1 MHGVHVV
8 GGSNPL
14 APTRLY
20 SIPTHFKLEV
30 RIKRQFHMKHSSRAL
45 SHVTSA
51 GLIMCALGIIFYCY
65 EYYLRV
71 APSVLKLQLVEAF
84 SLTETAYGHL
94 FAAFY
99 YAYTPLQIPVGM
111 MMDRFGPRRI
121 LTLACF
127 LCALGTYLF
136 AATTETFIAQFSR
149 FIIGFGSAFAYV
161 GVLKISNIW
170 LPKKYFALMAGIC
183 TTLGMFFGGIG
194 GQVSMTYLEEIIGWK
209 QTLYFSA
216 LAGLFLTLLL
226 WLVLRDG
233 KSPEDEEAFHHPIS
247 TRKSRLKFV
256 GLKGMLLSPQM
267 WICGLIGCFTYLPIS
282 GFAEAW
288 AADFLK
294 VAGLTSHQA
303 ALGSSMLF
311 LGFAVGGPIWGI
323 ISDRMKSRR
332 IPLILGS
339 FGSAT
344 FLALLIFMP
353 NNSVAWMY
361 TLLFFSTFFASAE
374 ILVFAVSNDLSKPS
388 VSATA
393 VSFTNMVVMI
403 GGAFLPPIIGNLL
416 DSSLH
421 LENSLPALTIQ
432 DYSYALGVLPISLA
446 LSGILAILLK
456 ESYHRQA

>member
-1 MHGVHVV
+1 
-8 GGSNPL
+8 
-14 APTRLY
+14 
-20 SIPTHFKLEV
+20 
-30 RIKRQFHMKHSSRAL
+30 MKHSSRAL
-45 SHVTSA
+45 THLTLA
-51 GLIMCALGIIFYCY
+51 GIIMCTLGIVFYCY

-71 APSVLKLQLVEAF
+71 APSVMKLQLVEAF
-84 SLTETAYGHL
+84 SLSETAYGHL
-94 FAAFY
+94 FACFY

-121 LTLACF
+121 LTVACI

-136 AATTETFIAQFSR
+136 AATTQAFIAQFSR

-194 GQVSMTYLEEIIGWK
+194 GQVSMTYLEENIGWQ
-209 QTLYFSA
+209 QTLYYSA
-216 LAGLFLTLLL
+216 YAGLLLTLLL
-226 WLVLRDG
+226 WFVLRDG
-233 KSPEDEEAFHHPIS
+233 KNPEDEEAFHHPIP
-247 TRKSRLKFV
+247 TRKAHLKFV

-294 VAGLTSHQA
+294 VAGLTSHLA

-311 LGFAVGGPIWGI
+311 LGFAVGGPIWGL
-323 ISDRMKSRR
+323 ISDRIQSRR
-332 IPLILGS
+332 IPLMIGS

-344 FLALLIFMP
+344 FLSMLIFMP
-353 NNSVAWMY
+353 NSSVVWMFF
-361 TLLFFSTFFASAE
+361 LLFFSTFFASAE

-393 VSFTNMVVMI
+393 VSFTNMLVMV
-403 GGAFLPPIIGNLL
+403 GGALLPPVIGYLL
-416 DSSLH
+416 DKSLK
-421 LENSLPALTIQ
+421 LENSMPALTIQ
-432 DYSYALGVLPISLA
+432 DYSYALAVLPISLA
-446 LSGILAILLK
+446 LSGILSILLK
-456 ESYHRQA
+456 ESYHRHS